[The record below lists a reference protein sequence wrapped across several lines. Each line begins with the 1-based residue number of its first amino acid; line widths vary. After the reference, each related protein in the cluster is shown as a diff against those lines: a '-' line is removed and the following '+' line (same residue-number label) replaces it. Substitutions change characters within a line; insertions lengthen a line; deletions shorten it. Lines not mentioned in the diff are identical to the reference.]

1 MEFFRESEI
10 AYILSKLPAGE
21 LSTDELAK
29 LELWAAESETNRELY
44 ESVASGAMFAEQVA
58 LTGHFDRVR
67 GRRRITAKLRRRV
80 WLRAAAVA
88 IPAAAVVTGVLI
100 VGRLGWRGV
109 ADDASGLEMLPAG
122 KAKAVLSYHGTRI
135 ALGMESQGSEW
146 ERYVEQAVDD
156 AGPADGERVKIEI
169 PRGGEYEL
177 HLGDGTRVWLN
188 SESSIEYPLEFQGDR
203 RSVRLTGEAYFEV
216 APDAVKR
223 FEVDFG
229 DAQVRVLG
237 TSFNISAYEGDGA
250 ATATLVSGRV
260 EVLRQGV
267 TAELR
272 PGTRAVM
279 KSGSAGITVDEVD
292 VSLYTAWT
300 KGVFEFENMRLED
313 MCRRLSRWYDVSFE
327 FTGDTGDEK
336 FTGGTWKYL
345 PLGEF
350 LEGIEKVTDVRF
362 SYSGDKVVV
371 SK

>member
-1 MEFFRESEI
+1 MEFLRESEI
-10 AYILSKLPAGE
+10 AEILSKLPAGE
-21 LSTDELAK
+21 LSAYESAK
-29 LELWAAESETNRELY
+29 LERWAAESETNRELY
-44 ESVASGAMFAEQVA
+44 ESVASGVMFAEQA
-58 LTGHFDRVR
+58 AITGHFDRVR
-67 GRRRITAKLRRRV
+67 GRRQITAKLRRRV

-88 IPAAAVVTGVLI
+88 VPVAMLI
-100 VGRLGWRGV
+100 AGALIFGRSEWRGT

-122 KAKAVLSYHGTRI
+122 KAKAILSYNGARI
-135 ALGMESQGSEW
+135 ELDEEGQGLQW

-156 AGPADGERVKIEI
+156 AVPAEGERVKIEI

-177 HLGDGTRVWLN
+177 QLGDGTRVWLN
-188 SESSIEYPLEFQGDR
+188 SESSIEYPMEFPDDR
-203 RSVRLTGEAYFEV
+203 RAVKLTGEAYFEV
-216 APDAVKR
+216 ASDAARQFV
-223 FEVDFG
+223 VDFG

-260 EVLRQGV
+260 EILRHGAA
-267 TAELR
+267 AELR
-272 PGTRAVM
+272 PGFQAVM
-279 KSGSAGITVDEVD
+279 ENGSTGITINEVD
-292 VSLYTAWT
+292 VSSYTAWT

-327 FTGDTGDEK
+327 FTGDTGNEK

-362 SYSGDKVVV
+362 GYDGDKVIV